1 MRSEDCLND
10 PTTEV
15 FLKVWCAQESPGCI
29 GVFFLI
35 ECVGV
40 ILVNRIIEVSGIQ
53 AYSEIADSDSVILG
67 VELRVCIPNQLPV
80 DATTDAGPWLS
91 F

>member
-1 MRSEDCLND
+1 MIQPQKS
-10 PTTEV
+10 
-15 FLKVWCAQESPGCI
+15 FSKF
-29 GVFFLI
+29 GVHRNHLGVLVCFFLI

-40 ILVNRIIEVSGIQ
+40 ILVNRIIDVSGIQ